1 MRMFVQGLGLE
12 QACAPSVVPKA
23 RNDVDYRL
31 SCPTMGGMDETARV
45 IRILQHV
52 HYCLTGF
59 SITGFVELAKV
70 PFKRYEEMTPQL
82 IALDVFNIIGGCD
95 VGG

>member
-1 MRMFVQGLGLE
+1 MRMFVEGLGLE
-12 QACAPSVVPKA
+12 QACAPSVVPIA

-31 SCPTMGGMDETARV
+31 SCPTMGGADKITSV
-45 IRILQHV
+45 IRILHHV

-70 PFKRYEEMTPQL
+70 PFKRYEEITSQL
-82 IALDVFNIIGGCD
+82 IALDIFNIIGGCD

>member
-1 MRMFVQGLGLE
+1 
-12 QACAPSVVPKA
+12 
-23 RNDVDYRL
+23 
-31 SCPTMGGMDETARV
+31 MGGMDETARV

-95 VGG
+95 VGDGFRFLIIFSKNEAPPRSRASTHYRPIQSPDG